1 MDPRNGEIHSDCG
14 YVLEGLGRK
23 EEAIAE
29 YENAINLNPKS
40 GRVHYDYAMFL
51 ASDGKLDQ
59 TIAEF
64 QTALKYKP
72 NHPEA
77 HYQLGKAFSMNGD
90 LEGAKIH
97 YQETARLDLKVPVH
111 NSLVVIYMRLGQVS
125 QAIAQF
131 NEALRLR
138 PDDAVAVEN
147 LRIAFANDRRVR
159 GEGSTPR

>member
-1 MDPRNGEIHSDCG
+1 MDPRNGEIHSDYG
-14 YVLEGLGRK
+14 YVLEGLERK
-23 EEAIAE
+23 EETIAE

-40 GRVHYDYAMFL
+40 GRVHHDYAMFL

-111 NSLVVIYMRLGQVS
+111 NGPGVIYMRLGQVL
-125 QAIAQF
+125 QAIAEF

-159 GEGSTPR
+159 GGGSAPR